1 MQRASIKE
9 CSTYTVQLCKAEKE
23 TVKQI
28 QDEYRERTDNYL
40 SIPRAIK
47 QIIKEWKDGNE

>member
-28 QDEYRERTDNYL
+28 QDEYRERTGNYL
-40 SIPRAIK
+40 SIPRTIK
-47 QIIKEWKDGNE
+47 QIIKEWKTTK